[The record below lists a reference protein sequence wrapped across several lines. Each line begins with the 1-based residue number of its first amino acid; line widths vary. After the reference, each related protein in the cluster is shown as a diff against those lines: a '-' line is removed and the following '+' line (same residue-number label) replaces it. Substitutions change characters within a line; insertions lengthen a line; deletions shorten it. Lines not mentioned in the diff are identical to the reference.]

1 MMIDAHQQFG
11 ELGRFE
17 TRWLHA
23 PQHRKICRDY
33 RPEHLKPLID
43 AAGVTKTI
51 FVQTQHNV
59 EEHRWTLDFAE
70 PTHVWQ
76 RLAGLCA
83 GGIVPAAVRCAAR
96 MFEFTQ

>member
-43 AAGVTKTI
+43 AAG
-51 FVQTQHNV
+51 
-59 EEHRWTLDFAE
+59 
-70 PTHVWQ
+70 
-76 RLAGLCA
+76 
-83 GGIVPAAVRCAAR
+83 
-96 MFEFTQ
+96 